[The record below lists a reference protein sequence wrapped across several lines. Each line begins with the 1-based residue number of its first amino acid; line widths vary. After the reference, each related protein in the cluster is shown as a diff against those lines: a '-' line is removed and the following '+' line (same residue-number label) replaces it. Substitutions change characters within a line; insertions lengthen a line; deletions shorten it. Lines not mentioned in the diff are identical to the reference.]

1 VALSILGFW
10 SCQRELLTVNDLDL
24 TLRPGL
30 VVPLGQIDLTLG
42 DVFNPDSSLVTTDPD
57 QTYRL
62 VYRQTDLLNVGVSEF
77 LELPSQPAIAE
88 NFKAGYISL
97 SWIVPLHIP
106 LLRLG
111 PQAKKALDSAPIP

>member
-88 NFKAGYISL
+88 NFKAG
-97 SWIVPLHIP
+97 
-106 LLRLG
+106 
-111 PQAKKALDSAPIP
+111 

>member
-1 VALSILGFW
+1 MAAFAPRPFLLRLTKGAVALSILGFW

-42 DVFNPDSSLVTTDPD
+42 DVFNPDSNLVTTDPD

-62 VYRQTDLLNVGVSEF
+62 VYRQTDL
-77 LELPSQPAIAE
+77 PM
-88 NFKAGYISL
+88 
-97 SWIVPLHIP
+97 
-106 LLRLG
+106 
-111 PQAKKALDSAPIP
+111 